1 MRLLK
6 HLFTRI
12 ERRVDN
18 ANHVFVF
25 ISAYC
30 SLSFLLPSFLPAPLF
45 FMFGVSVCECVCVC
59 VCVCVPTLQLL
70 ILFLGH

>member
-30 SLSFLLPSFLPAPLF
+30 SLSFLLPSFLPPPF
-45 FMFGVSVCECVCVC
+45 FFKFGVS